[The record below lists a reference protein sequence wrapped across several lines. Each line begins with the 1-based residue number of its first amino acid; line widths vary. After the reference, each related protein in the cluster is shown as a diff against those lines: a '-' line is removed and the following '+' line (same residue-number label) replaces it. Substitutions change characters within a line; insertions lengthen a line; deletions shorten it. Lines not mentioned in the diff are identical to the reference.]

1 MVTWS
6 CHAGSSNNNSVK
18 LMTINKLKI
27 NFSFQTT
34 GVEVSVKSVNI
45 PETSDSVVSFCCLLF
60 FFLFFFVDIQVYLPL
75 FQIIDCA
82 TLLSSP
88 V

>member
-1 MVTWS
+1 MI
-6 CHAGSSNNNSVK
+6 
-18 LMTINKLKI
+18 INKLKI

-60 FFLFFFVDIQVYLPL
+60 CFFVFVDIQVYLPL